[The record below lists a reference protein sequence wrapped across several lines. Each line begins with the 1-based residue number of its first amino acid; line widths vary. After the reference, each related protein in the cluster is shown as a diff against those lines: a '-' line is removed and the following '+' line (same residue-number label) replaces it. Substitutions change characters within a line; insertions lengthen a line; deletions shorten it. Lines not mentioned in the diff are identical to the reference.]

1 MATLCC
7 GPHRFESIQ
16 AVLFDKDGTL
26 ARVETY
32 LAAVGMA
39 RWQLLYDKESALAGG
54 TGSHRGAPLLSAFG
68 LCNGKVDPAGLLAVG
83 SRQENEVAAAA
94 YLAAAGWDW
103 MVALGTAKAAFDEAA
118 RVYQPKAAKTPMV
131 EGVRSLLARLSGV
144 GVDVGIVSAD
154 LHAEV
159 TAFIEYNGLAEISWC
174 CGASASTLP
183 KTHPDF
189 LQFACD
195 AMGVEPS
202 ETLVVGDSAADWQL
216 AQCGAAGFLGMT
228 GGWSSVPEIGSDVVA
243 IAQFSQIE
251 CVP

>member
-7 GPHRFESIQ
+7 ESHRFESIQ

-39 RWQLLYDKESALAGG
+39 RWQLLCDKESALAGG
-54 TGSHRGAPLLSAFG
+54 PGSHRGAPLLAAFG
-68 LCNGKVDPAGLLAVG
+68 LCDGKVDPAGLLAVG

-103 MVALGTAKAAFDEAA
+103 IVALEVAKAAFDEAA
-118 RVYQPKAAKTPMV
+118 RRSQPKAAKTPLV
-131 EGVRSLLARLSGV
+131 EGVRPLLARLSRAGIHA
-144 GVDVGIVSAD
+144 GIVSAD
-154 LHAEV
+154 LQAEV
-159 TAFIEYNGLAEISWC
+159 SAFIEYNGLAEISWY

-183 KTHPDF
+183 KTHPAF
-189 LQFACD
+189 LRFACD

-202 ETLVVGDSAADWQL
+202 ATLVIGDSAADWQL
-216 AQCGAAGFLGMT
+216 AQCGAAGFFGMT
-228 GGWSSVPEIGSDVVA
+228 GGWSSVPEIGPDVVA

-251 CVP
+251 CLP